1 MYGVETDMSTS
12 PALKDRYE
20 SIPKR
25 DFKTALVRHLEDEY
39 GILRSRRIILM
50 LADDIEDMVGEYF
63 PMKSRMKFGDVVWY
77 TTADDGQRVSYGKKT
92 EDYNVKQVI
101 LPLII
106 RNDIESRMA
115 YKDKSR
121 NGNYRKNKQRD
132 IKTMVRLI
140 KSAKEQ
146 GGLLSG
152 AEVSVLMNRSLS
164 TIGKYLKAYHEETGE
179 ILPMKGYVLD
189 QGSNPTHKGI
199 IISLY
204 EQGVSPSDIVLKT
217 GHNQESVDRYIKAY
231 DQVLQLT
238 RNHHGAESICEILG
252 RSMHTVRQYL
262 RLVKNFH
269 PEMLVDIPG
278 KVKNPG
284 AEN

>member
-1 MYGVETDMSTS
+1 
-12 PALKDRYE
+12 
-20 SIPKR
+20 
-25 DFKTALVRHLEDEY
+25 
-39 GILRSRRIILM
+39 M

-63 PMKSRMKFGDVVWY
+63 PMKSRVKFGDIVWY

-101 LPLII
+101 LPLIN
-106 RNDIESRMA
+106 RDDIESRMA

-164 TIGKYLKAYHEETGE
+164 TIGKYLKAYHEDTGE
-179 ILPMKGYVLD
+179 IVPMKGYVLD

-204 EQGVSPSDIVLKT
+204 EQGISPSDIVLKT
-217 GHNQESVDRYIKAY
+217 GHNQESVDRYLKTY

-238 RNHHGAESICEILG
+238 RSDHSAESICEILG
-252 RSMHTVRQYL
+252 RSMHTIHQYL
-262 RLVKNFH
+262 RLLKNFH
-269 PEMLVDIPG
+269 PELKVNIPE
-278 KVKNPG
+278 KVKNPRSRKLTAG
-284 AEN
+284 

>member
-1 MYGVETDMSTS
+1 MMPNPETSGRH
-12 PALKDRYE
+12 ALRDRYE

-25 DFKTALVRHLEDEY
+25 DFKTALVRLLENEY
-39 GILRSRRIILM
+39 GILNSRRIIMM

-63 PMKSRMKFGDVVWY
+63 PMKSRVKFGDVVWY

-101 LPLII
+101 LPLVVAD
-106 RNDIESRMA
+106 DIESRMA

-121 NGNYRKNKQRD
+121 NGNYRKNKERD

-164 TIGKYLKAYHEETGE
+164 TIGKYLKAYHEDTGE

-204 EQGVSPSDIVLKT
+204 EQGISPSDIVLKT
-217 GHNQESVDRYIKAY
+217 GHNQESVDRYIKVY
-231 DQVLQLT
+231 DQVLLLT
-238 RNHHGAESICEILG
+238 RSHHSAESICEIIG

-269 PEMLVDIPG
+269 PEQKVDVPE
-278 KVKNPG
+278 KVKKTG

>member
-1 MYGVETDMSTS
+1 MASSQSGCGFLKKSFMYGVETDMRSS
-12 PALKDRYE
+12 PAQRDRYE

-63 PMKSRMKFGDVVWY
+63 PMKSRVKFGDIVWY

-92 EDYNVKQVI
+92 EDYNVKKVI

-121 NGNYRKNKQRD
+121 NGNYRKNKERD

-140 KSAKEQ
+140 TRA
-146 GGLLSG
+146 L
-152 AEVSVLMNRSLS
+152 RSR
-164 TIGKYLKAYHEETGE
+164 ADCF
-179 ILPMKGYVLD
+179 P
-189 QGSNPTHKGI
+189 
-199 IISLY
+199 
-204 EQGVSPSDIVLKT
+204 
-217 GHNQESVDRYIKAY
+217 
-231 DQVLQLT
+231 
-238 RNHHGAESICEILG
+238 G
-252 RSMHTVRQYL
+252 RR
-262 RLVKNFH
+262 
-269 PEMLVDIPG
+269 
-278 KVKNPG
+278 
-284 AEN
+284 